1 MVQRPDG
8 QGGSGW
14 NRAMTSPEI
23 LTVLTTVIPAVQV
36 AAALMPLL
44 IPVLLIPW
52 VLAQLRYRKRR
63 NGLCA
68 PKETKTSQ
76 AIQPEA
82 AVIVE
87 LLVASLQT
95 GVGIPRAL
103 AATGQSLDND
113 VGKNLT
119 AVGTALLL
127 GAPWDQAWRLSPAQL
142 RFLARTLRPA
152 WEHGAPPTSAL
163 EATRTRIRRQNT
175 ERTELAAQRLTV
187 HLVLPLGL
195 CYLPSFILLG
205 VVPILFSLGG
215 ALLFTSS

>member
-1 MVQRPDG
+1 MRRK
-8 QGGSGW
+8 
-14 NRAMTSPEI
+14 NRI
-23 LTVLTTVIPAVQV
+23 LG
-36 AAALMPLL
+36 
-44 IPVLLIPW
+44 
-52 VLAQLRYRKRR
+52 LAP
-63 NGLCA
+63 
-68 PKETKTSQ
+68 PKGPKISQ

-82 AVIVE
+82 TVIVE

-113 VGKNLT
+113 LGAKLN

-127 GAPWDQAWRLSPAQL
+127 GAPWDQAWQLSPTQL

-163 EATRTRIRRQNT
+163 EATRTRMRRQNT

-205 VVPILFSLGG
+205 VIPILFSLGG
-215 ALLFTSS
+215 ALLFSPQ

>member
-1 MVQRPDG
+1 
-8 QGGSGW
+8 
-14 NRAMTSPEI
+14 MT
-23 LTVLTTVIPAVQV
+23 PAVQ
-36 AAALMPLL
+36 AAAVL
-44 IPVLLIPW
+44 IALVLPIIFFPW
-52 VLAQLRYRKRR
+52 ILTPIGHKNRLRA
-63 NGLCA
+63 LEV
-68 PKETKTSQ
+68 PKSLPTQ

-82 AVIVE
+82 AVVVE

-103 AATGQSLDND
+103 AATGQSLGNEL
-113 VGKNLT
+113 GTQLN

-127 GAPWDQAWRLSPAQL
+127 GSPWDQAWQLSPSQL
-142 RFLARTLRPA
+142 SFLARTLRPA

-163 EATRTRIRRQNT
+163 QATRTRLSRQNM

-215 ALLFTSS
+215 ALLFSP

>member
-1 MVQRPDG
+1 M
-8 QGGSGW
+8 
-14 NRAMTSPEI
+14 SPPI
-23 LTVLTTVIPAVQV
+23 QTLGVVL
-36 AAALMPLL
+36 
-44 IPVLLIPW
+44 
-52 VLAQLRYRKRR
+52 VLALPILLLPWLLVRLRRKNRIL
-63 NGLCA
+63 GLA
-68 PKETKTSQ
+68 QPKCPKLLQ

-82 AVIVE
+82 TVIVE

-113 VGKNLT
+113 LGAKLN

-127 GAPWDQAWRLSPAQL
+127 GASWDQAWQLSPTQL

-163 EATRTRIRRQNT
+163 EATRTRMRRQNT

-205 VVPILFSLGG
+205 VIPILLSLGG
-215 ALLFTSS
+215 ALLFSP

>member
-1 MVQRPDG
+1 M
-8 QGGSGW
+8 
-14 NRAMTSPEI
+14 SPPIQEI
-23 LTVLTTVIPAVQV
+23 G
-36 AAALMPLL
+36 
-44 IPVLLIPW
+44 VLL
-52 VLAQLRYRKRR
+52 VLALPIFLLPWLLARLRHR
-63 NGLCA
+63 NRVLGLVRA
-68 PKETKTSQ
+68 KSPKIPQ

-82 AVIVE
+82 TVIVE
-87 LLVASLQT
+87 LLVASLKT

-113 VGKNLT
+113 LGAKLN

-127 GAPWDQAWRLSPAQL
+127 GASWDQAWQLSPTQL

-152 WEHGAPPTSAL
+152 WEHGAPPSSAL
-163 EATRTRIRRQNT
+163 EATRTRMRRQNT

-205 VVPILFSLGG
+205 VIPILFSLGG
-215 ALLFTSS
+215 ALLFSP

>member
-1 MVQRPDG
+1 MIPTVQ
-8 QGGSGW
+8 
-14 NRAMTSPEI
+14 
-23 LTVLTTVIPAVQV
+23 
-36 AAALMPLL
+36 AAAVL
-44 IPVLLIPW
+44 IALVLPVLSIPW
-52 VLAQLRYRKRR
+52 FLAHVRRKNRIKTLVLSKSSKVPQV
-63 NGLCA
+63 
-68 PKETKTSQ
+68 
-76 AIQPEA
+76 IQPEA

-103 AATGQSLDND
+103 AATGQSLENEL
-113 VGKNLT
+113 GAKLN

-127 GAPWDQAWRLSPAQL
+127 GAPWDQAWQLSPAQL
-142 RFLARTLRPA
+142 RFLSRTLRPA

-163 EATRTRIRRQNT
+163 EATRTRMRRQST

-205 VVPILFSLGG
+205 VIPILFSLGG
-215 ALLFTSS
+215 ALLFSP